1 MTSQNI
7 LDIHLI
13 TSPKFEFDLEK
24 HENGYYPYRIKNL
37 QKYNPVYSL
46 FLENESNENEEIGLN
61 HKYHISNL
69 NTIVDMNTNESIE
82 NPVFV
87 KFSPLLD
94 PIRYLIGKYKTQNE
108 FLRILPSQL
117 SEDSESSK
125 CHPKLLN
132 LNNASYID
140 NFFCYLSSQLVN
152 IYQFKHGIDF
162 YGSFLGIQEK
172 FKINIVDDIDYL
184 NQSEH
189 FLNSRN
195 EVYEIDDMDDPFA
208 NFGSRKNKNKIDI
221 HNESNVSQIS
231 VENLEITE
239 IDSEA
244 LDAELEDELMYE
256 KTTSDSDDSS
266 ENSSNNSEMNY
277 TSDDDSEEEESE
289 EESDENESEES
300 DEESEESI
308 EKESESNSS
317 SEYSEE
323 PTLYA
328 YIKEFPVQMICLEKC
343 QGTLDELFMKD
354 KMDEENASSA
364 LFQIIMTL
372 LAYQKAFHF
381 THNDLHTNN
390 VMYVETDEEFLF
402 YKFDGKIYKVP
413 TYGKIF
419 KIIDFGR
426 AIYKV
431 NGRIYCSDSFGP
443 EGDASTQYNFEPY
456 MNSKKPRLEPNYSF
470 DLCRL
475 GCSIFDFILDEDF
488 MQEELDDLDELQRT
502 IIRWCSDDNGKN
514 MLYRTNGDER
524 YPNFKLYKMIARSV
538 HKHTPSNQLSDP
550 YFSQF
555 LCKEDCIEFSS
566 IIDIDSYPCYA

>member
-69 NTIVDMNTNESIE
+69 NTIVNMNTNESIE

-94 PIRYLIGKYKTQNE
+94 PIRYLIGKYKAQNE
-108 FLRILPSQL
+108 SLRILPSQL
-117 SEDSESSK
+117 SQYSESSK

-152 IYQFKHGIDF
+152 IHQFKHGIDF

-239 IDSEA
+239 VDSEA

-277 TSDDDSEEEESE
+277 TSDDDSEEEKEEDEEE
-289 EESDENESEES
+289 EESDQEDS
-300 DEESEESI
+300 

-354 KMDEENASSA
+354 KMDEENASAA

-390 VMYVETDEEFLF
+390 IMYVETDEEFLF
-402 YKFDGKIYKVP
+402 YKFDGKMYKVP

-488 MQEELDDLDELQRT
+488 MQKELDDLDELQRT

-538 HKHTPSNQLSDP
+538 HNHTPSNQLNDP